1 MSSDDHEVMQR
12 LACTLFKGVMN
23 EFVAYGDYKC
33 ASLTENSFKFVDSN
47 LVSIEQKAYNKSVSS
62 SAIIF
67 VKLIIEVFVVQFNLK
82 INLDDVQQPT
92 LLSSAE
98 QEKFIKDVVQ
108 LVEYRFTWYCE
119 STLTGISCNILN
131 ALASESYEK
140 TYAQNMYLAVLLGN
154 PNDYE
159 LTSLGNA
166 DDFRLDLKNIHGIR
180 KLTNM
185 ANDDRFLAVST
196 YNSEYENNDVNI
208 VCQPVGLIKREDVL
222 EYRLPV
228 IKLVTR
234 ARWELCLPSYK
245 SDDSSCATTT
255 SYYDLTTALIS
266 DGGRFYIPNEQG
278 LIEVELNKLSKYGF
292 NKETSLVRR
301 IIKKIQEIGKG
312 TILIFGRPSDIRK
325 EACILCDRGGAGF
338 RLNPPTNVLSDPSVL
353 KSYVSIDGA
362 LFLDTDGVCHA
373 AGVILGGDPDRGFAD
388 LRRGSRYNSTVFY
401 INSNHIRYRVKRR
414 AIRRQNRLVAIV
426 VSDDGMLNV
435 LTPSNLR
442 RPQNIRTPIGVR
454 VGGYVKK

>member
-23 EFVAYGDYKC
+23 EFVASGDYKC
-33 ASLTENSFKFVDSN
+33 SSLTENSFVFQDNKLVFINLTAYKDSVN
-47 LVSIEQKAYNKSVSS
+47 SASIA
-62 SAIIF
+62 F
-67 VKLIIEVFVVQFNLK
+67 VKLIIAVFVVQFNLTFNK
-82 INLDDVQQPT
+82 DDVYQPT
-92 LLSSAE
+92 SLTSTE
-98 QEKFIKDVVQ
+98 QEIFTKCVAE
-108 LVEYRFTWYCE
+108 LVEYKITWYFE
-119 STLTGISCNILN
+119 SILTGISCNSLN
-131 ALASESYEK
+131 ALASEAYEK

-159 LTSLGNA
+159 LTSFGNA

-185 ANDDRFLAVST
+185 TNDDRYLAVST

-208 VCQPVGLIKREDVL
+208 VCQPVGLIKREHVFKC
-222 EYRLPV
+222 RLPV

-234 ARWELCLPSYK
+234 ACWELCFPTCK
-245 SDDSSCATTT
+245 GDDSSCATTT
-255 SYYDLTTALIS
+255 SDYDLTTALIS

-278 LIEVELNKLSKYGF
+278 LIEVELNKLSKFGF
-292 NKETSLVRR
+292 NKETSLVRK
-301 IIKKIQEIGKG
+301 IINSIQAIGKG
-312 TILIFGRPSDIRK
+312 TILIFGRPSVINR
-325 EACILCDRGGAGF
+325 EVRRLCDQGGAGF
-338 RLNPPTNVLSDPSVL
+338 RLNPHVDVSSDLSVL

-373 AGVILGGDPDRGFAD
+373 VGVIVGGDPYRGLAD

-414 AIRRQNRLVAIV
+414 AIRQQNRLVAIV

-435 LTPSNLR
+435 LIPGRLR

-454 VGGYVKK
+454 VGGYV